1 MAELTA
7 RMGNMGLNE
16 SAHATASTDSPG
28 QRSSAYIPPHL
39 RSRVQAQASNTVAG
53 PPPATNGALGVSR
66 WASAPA
72 PVERFVSIK
81 PYHSTHATSQ
91 GLTFLYPAIFN
102 ASQMVGPQ
110 RLPSHPQTTGKVPGR
125 VPSVHSIRSPL
136 DSIAEQHQEKV
147 FGVTESIFRDHQTLA
162 WNATS
167 LESRTT
173 LLSKPQVLILKNTM
187 TFQLRH
193 LERMSRKLL
202 QHSPL
207 LH

>member
-16 SAHATASTDSPG
+16 SVHATASTDSSG

-39 RSRVQAQASNTVAG
+39 RSRAQAQASNTSPG
-53 PPPATNGALGVSR
+53 PPPATNGALGGSR

-72 PVERFVSIK
+72 PAERFVPII
-81 PYHSTHATSQ
+81 PYPSTYATSQ

-110 RLPSHPQTTGKVPGR
+110 HLPSHLQTIGRVPGR
-125 VPSVHSIRSPL
+125 VLSVHSIHSPL
-136 DSIAEQHQEKV
+136 VSITEQHPEKV
-147 FGVTESIFRDHQTLA
+147 LGVTESMFREHQTLA

-167 LESRTT
+167 SESRTT

-187 TFQLRH
+187 TFQLRR

-202 QHSPL
+202 
-207 LH
+207 